1 MRYIGVYV
9 VLCIVSG
16 FAGALSMRLLD
27 SKDHA
32 VLQVNRLEVV
42 DAGKN
47 VRAVLSAEKDGTV
60 SLRLV
65 SKGNKP
71 LVTLAARDKDGG
83 TLTFSSARIP
93 DQVTVGYSKYGDFE
107 DGHDRG
113 AWGLRIAGPEHT
125 KTGLNVFSVDGV
137 LQGTTIPLE
146 VPNSVRH

>member
-9 VLCIVSG
+9 ALCLISG
-16 FAGALSMRLLD
+16 FAGALSMKLLD
-27 SKDHA
+27 SRNRA

-47 VRAVLSAEKDGTV
+47 VRAVLSTEEDGTV

-65 SKGNKP
+65 SKENKP

-113 AWGLRIAGPEHT
+113 AWGLQIAGPEHS
-125 KTGLNVFSVDGV
+125 KIGLNVFSVDGV
-137 LQGTTIPLE
+137 LQGIKIPLE
-146 VPNSVRH
+146 VPGSVRH